1 MGMLGPNDVAEI
13 EGSLPTTSH
22 RLPTARSDSNQAR
35 TGLSKLPLSISFHQI
50 QTIGIVIAMATAAPQ
65 VLDLMNTLANASE
78 EHVEEIIKALKA
90 LPQCIKA
97 SAEAT
102 KMRTTSG
109 VKKSP
114 SKKGRAKQQHGMG
127 DEVYAAITQ
136 QTFTTRWTQRSPVIA
151 FAGADLL
158 RTFPSTPEK
167 KVNLARHLTPGHW
180 TRGKLLNTHTPLSA
194 IGPEGSSLGT

>member
-97 SAEAT
+97 TCSAEAT

-114 SKKGRAKQQHGMG
+114 SKKERAKQENEFEEEAYF
-127 DEVYAAITQ
+127 DITQ
-136 QTFTTRWTQRSPVIA
+136 QTHILQWTQRSSVFAIA
-151 FAGADLL
+151 GEDLL
-158 RTFPSTPEK
+158 LTLLSTPVK
-167 KVNLARHLTPGHW
+167 KV
-180 TRGKLLNTHTPLSA
+180 K
-194 IGPEGSSLGT
+194 SLGT